1 MEGMDEKLNG
11 NYTRAVPRGQNE
23 WMGKFKMAVGDVI
36 SIEGYVMKY
45 KYIPKGNRREWVRF
59 GMEGMNCQ
67 DC

>member
-1 MEGMDEKLNG
+1 MSKGE
-11 NYTRAVPRGQNE
+11 NE
-23 WMGKFKMAVGDVI
+23 LIGKFKMAVGDVI